1 KKSTEEATEK
11 HVDSG
16 DKLLPF
22 ASDKIKKHKHKL
34 CNRRKINEDDHYMPM
49 ENYRRD
55 IISQLPDD
63 LLLRILSSLSLKE
76 VMATSF
82 LSQRWRSLWKLG
94 SKLKIGNKDFSELL
108 VKWVS
113 RSLAISNPQILKSLD
128 IKLIPGELDRNINSL
143 YRFSSLVKTA
153 VSCGLR
159 ELKIE
164 FLYTS
169 LELPSIFYACG
180 TLETLILCRLYF
192 ADVPPNG
199 SLSSLKTLCLLSVK
213 FSGDESVQKLL
224 SICPVLEELVV
235 RRSGYSNVEIF
246 TINVPS
252 LTSLSIDYIRVGSHQ
267 PAGVHGFVI
276 NAPSLRY
283 LNIRD
288 RHSNY
293 LLFTNMPELVK
304 ANVEAVCD
312 QSESLIGSLA
322 SVRHLSL
329 CSKSSNIPYH
339 AGTSFAF
346 LEHLELCTCSSE
358 CWNLLSRIIT
368 DPLTLRVLKLKLLFL
383 NVCYR
388 ISRIWNVNIQRLKAK
403 QVAKYIL
410 ANAAM
415 ENYRRDI
422 ISQLPDDLLL
432 RILSSLSLKEVM
444 ATSFLSQRWR
454 SLWKLGSKLKIGNKD
469 FSELLVKWVSRS
481 LAISN
486 PQILKSLD
494 IKLIPGE
501 LDRNINSLYR
511 FSSLV
516 KTAVSCGLRE
526 LKIEF
531 LYTSLELPSIFYA
544 CGTLETLILCR
555 LYFAD
560 VPPNGSLSSLKTLC
574 LLSVKFSGDESV
586 QKLLSICP
594 VLEELVVR
602 RSGYSNV
609 EIFTINVPSLTS
621 LSIDY
626 IRVGSHQPAGVH
638 GFVINAPSL
647 RYLNI
652 RDRHSN
658 YLLFTNMPEL
668 VKANV
673 EAVCDQSESLIGS
686 LASVRYLSLC
696 SKSSNIPYHA
706 GTSFAFLEHL
716 ELCTCSS
723 ECCNLLSRI
732 ITDPLTLRVLKLKSI
747 HRAH

>member
-1 KKSTEEATEK
+1 
-11 HVDSG
+11 
-16 DKLLPF
+16 
-22 ASDKIKKHKHKL
+22 
-34 CNRRKINEDDHYMPM
+34 M

-180 TLETLILCRLYF
+180 TLETLILCRLHF

-213 FSGDESVQKLL
+213 FSRDESVQKLL

-368 DPLTLRVLKLKLLFL
+368 DPLTLRVLKLKSTF
-383 NVCYR
+383 
-388 ISRIWNVNIQRLKAK
+388 
-403 QVAKYIL
+403 
-410 ANAAM
+410 
-415 ENYRRDI
+415 
-422 ISQLPDDLLL
+422 
-432 RILSSLSLKEVM
+432 
-444 ATSFLSQRWR
+444 
-454 SLWKLGSKLKIGNKD
+454 
-469 FSELLVKWVSRS
+469 
-481 LAISN
+481 
-486 PQILKSLD
+486 
-494 IKLIPGE
+494 
-501 LDRNINSLYR
+501 
-511 FSSLV
+511 
-516 KTAVSCGLRE
+516 
-526 LKIEF
+526 
-531 LYTSLELPSIFYA
+531 
-544 CGTLETLILCR
+544 
-555 LYFAD
+555 
-560 VPPNGSLSSLKTLC
+560 VPEC
-574 LLSVKFSGDESV
+574 LLSHLKN
-586 QKLLSICP
+586 
-594 VLEELVVR
+594 LECK
-602 RSGYSNV
+602 
-609 EIFTINVPSLTS
+609 
-621 LSIDY
+621 
-626 IRVGSHQPAGVH
+626 
-638 GFVINAPSL
+638 
-647 RYLNI
+647 
-652 RDRHSN
+652 HS
-658 YLLFTNMPEL
+658 
-668 VKANV
+668 KA
-673 EAVCDQSESLIGS
+673 QS
-686 LASVRYLSLC
+686 
-696 SKSSNIPYHA
+696 
-706 GTSFAFLEHL
+706 
-716 ELCTCSS
+716 
-723 ECCNLLSRI
+723 
-732 ITDPLTLRVLKLKSI
+732 
-747 HRAH
+747 